1 CYRENVHLSERRI
14 IIDMISHRISRIKG
28 VDQIIVLDQGRI
40 VERGTHESLMQQ
52 NGLYAQMYQRQLL
65 EERLEA
71 LQ

>member
-1 CYRENVHLSERRI
+1 MV
-14 IIDMISHRISRIKG
+14 MISHRISSIKG

-52 NGLYAQMYQRQLL
+52 DGLYAQMYQRQLL

>member
-1 CYRENVHLSERRI
+1 MV
-14 IIDMISHRISRIKG
+14 MISHRISSIKG